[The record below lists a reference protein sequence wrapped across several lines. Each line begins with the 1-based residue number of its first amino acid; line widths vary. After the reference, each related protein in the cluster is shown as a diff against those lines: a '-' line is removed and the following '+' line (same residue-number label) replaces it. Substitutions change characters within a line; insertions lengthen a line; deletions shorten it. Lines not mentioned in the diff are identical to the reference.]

1 SLLLAWALV
10 RTPGAP
16 SLSDAISDILIWGA
30 LLLVFVLARAHWVEH
45 PDMLPVGA
53 RAFLYVGFLT
63 LGMIVVDALLGNVF
77 FNESSP
83 LITPG
88 LHTTAGARTIPAF
101 FGMAL
106 VPVLAFLRFEHA
118 APRAN
123 RWLIA
128 GLAAVMAMWIY
139 FSLGRA
145 ALLGAAGV

>member
-1 SLLLAWALV
+1 CGLAVLLHYRRQFRTPAQLRRWLLESAPLSLLLAWALV

-77 FNESSP
+77 FN
-83 LITPG
+83 
-88 LHTTAGARTIPAF
+88 
-101 FGMAL
+101 
-106 VPVLAFLRFEHA
+106 
-118 APRAN
+118 
-123 RWLIA
+123 
-128 GLAAVMAMWIY
+128 
-139 FSLGRA
+139 
-145 ALLGAAGV
+145 